1 MGFTKAEKHRIGLLL
16 LFFAAMFLDYAL
28 RNMGMIDRTVFWILA
43 IAVIVVFDIGVF
55 ILSRR
60 GPIEKP

>member
-1 MGFTKAEKHRIGLLL
+1 MGSTKSEEHGIGLLL

-28 RNMGMIDRTVFWILA
+28 RGMGMIDRTVFWILA
-43 IAVIVVFDIGVF
+43 IAIIVVFDIGVF

-60 GPIEKP
+60 EPIEKP